1 MDFWLM
7 IKERSVLISFF
18 MIFILVSLFL
28 LLTTWK
34 KHSDMPKSLNVI
46 ITIICT
52 IIIVLS
58 MSALV
63 LAVSFGYNS

>member
-1 MDFWLM
+1 M

-18 MIFILVSLFL
+18 LIFILLSLFL

-34 KHSDMPKSLNVI
+34 KRSDMPKSLNVI